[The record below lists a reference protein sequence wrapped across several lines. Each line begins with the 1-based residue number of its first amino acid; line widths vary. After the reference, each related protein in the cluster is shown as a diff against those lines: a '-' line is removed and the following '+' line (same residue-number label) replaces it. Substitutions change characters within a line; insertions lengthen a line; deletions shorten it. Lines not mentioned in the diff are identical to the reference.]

1 MHKFTV
7 DHAVPVGAATIVFET
22 VMAYDEHDNDF
33 IEVSAQTPYAKD
45 GLGVRELSEDE
56 QDVIEKYLG
65 STSYMATI
73 EYHYKKSINSSSW

>member
-7 DHAVPVGAATIVFET
+7 DHIIPVGGATVLFKA
-22 VMAYDEHDNDF
+22 VMAYDEADNDF
-33 IEVSAQTPYAKD
+33 IEVSTQTPYAQD

-65 STSYMATI
+65 STRYMATI